1 LEEHGRFLSH
11 LKPVSSKHLRSYAP
25 QGLRVLQGPYEKID
39 KGSIWKL
46 VDESGYAQVTFL
58 HDSEALYV
66 DTLYI
71 EDMEVKPEAR
81 GMGHGRSL
89 YLKIEEM
96 ARNIGAKWIQID
108 ANDSAVGFWLKL
120 DFIATG
126 LAMYRGK
133 VSMVKKVPECRDRVS

>member
-46 VDESGYAQVTFL
+46 VDESGYAQVT
-58 HDSEALYV
+58 
-66 DTLYI
+66 
-71 EDMEVKPEAR
+71 PEAR